1 LAYAARHRL
10 SQPKSIMP
18 SDIRVFVSA
27 SATEPFAAAPLSR
40 RLEPLLSA
48 TFEGGF
54 IPGVNVFDWSSL
66 GPDARMAGP
75 FMSPA
80 WRPILAA
87 GRFERLAVTYHG
99 FARRVAAARYAA
111 GLFMVTPPEAN
122 GMCSFGPTTDF
133 APTALA
139 RCAVKIGVIN
149 PSLPRLPGSPTA
161 PISAFDEV
169 IELDT
174 PLVEY
179 AVRAPG
185 AIETRIIEHV
195 AALIPNGATVQA
207 GIGRLGDALW
217 AGLAGK
223 EGLSLHSG
231 MICDPVAALIR
242 QGVFEHVTTGSLL
255 GSRAF
260 YAAAASLPGVAMAPA
275 LETHDPSRLATIPG
289 FVAVNSAIEVD
300 LLGQVN
306 AEWVDGEAISGPGG
320 LPDFIGGGRRSPG
333 GLPIIALGSTAK
345 GGAISRIIPRL
356 DVQPTLPADE
366 VGIVATEHGAVDLR
380 PLQGEARA
388 MALIEIAAPDHRAAL
403 RQAWRRGV

>member
-1 LAYAARHRL
+1 
-10 SQPKSIMP
+10 MT
-18 SDIRVFVSA
+18 RVFVSA
-27 SATEPFAAAPLSR
+27 SAAEPFAAAPLSR

-54 IPGVNVFDWSSL
+54 IPGVNRFDWSTL

-80 WRPILAA
+80 WRSSAAA
-87 GRFERLAVTYHG
+87 GRFERLPTTYHG
-99 FARRVAAARYAA
+99 FARRVARATYAA
-111 GLFMVTPPEAN
+111 GLFMVTPPDAD
-122 GMCSFGPTTDF
+122 GVCSFGPTIDF
-133 APTALA
+133 PPTALE
-139 RCAVKIGVIN
+139 RCAIKIGVIN

-161 PISAFDEV
+161 PVSVFDEL

-185 AIETRIIEHV
+185 TVETLIIEHV
-195 AALIPNGATVQA
+195 VTLIPNGATLQA

-217 AGLAGK
+217 VGLAGK
-223 EGLSLHSG
+223 EGLALHSG

-242 QGVFEHVTTGSLL
+242 QGVFAQVTTGSLL

-260 YAAAASLPGVAMAPA
+260 YAEAADLPGVVMAPA
-275 LETHDPSRLATIPG
+275 LETHDVARLAMIPT

-320 LPDFIGGGRRSPG
+320 LPDFIGGARRSPG

-345 GGAISRIIPRL
+345 RGAISRIIPRL
-356 DVQPTLPADE
+356 DVPPTLPASE
-366 VGIVATEHGAVDLR
+366 VGIVVTEHGAVDLR
-380 PLQGEARA
+380 ALQGEARA

>member
-1 LAYAARHRL
+1 
-10 SQPKSIMP
+10 MT
-18 SDIRVFVSA
+18 RVFVSA
-27 SATEPFAAAPLSR
+27 SAAEPFAAAPLSR
-40 RLEPLLSA
+40 QLEPLLSA

-54 IPGVNVFDWSSL
+54 IPGVNTFDWSSL

-87 GRFERLAVTYHG
+87 GRFERLPTTYHG

-111 GLFMVTPPEAN
+111 GLFMVTPPDAN
-122 GMCSFGPTTDF
+122 GLCSFGPTIDF
-133 APTALA
+133 PPTALE
-139 RCAVKIGVIN
+139 RCAIKIGVIN

-161 PISAFDEV
+161 PVAAFDEL

-185 AIETRIIEHV
+185 TVETLIIEHV
-195 AALIPNGATVQA
+195 VALIPNGATLQA

-231 MICDPVAALIR
+231 MICDPVAGLIR
-242 QGVFEHVTTGSLL
+242 QGVFAQVTTGSLL

-260 YAAAASLPGVAMAPA
+260 YAEAADLPGVVMAPA
-275 LETHDPSRLATIPG
+275 LETHDVARLARIPT

-320 LPDFIGGGRRSPG
+320 LPDFIGGARRSAG

-345 GGAISRIIPRL
+345 RGAISRIVPRL
-356 DVQPTLPADE
+356 DVPPTLPASE
-366 VGIVATEHGAVDLR
+366 VGIVVTEHGAVDLR
-380 PLQGEARA
+380 ALQGEARA

>member
-1 LAYAARHRL
+1 
-10 SQPKSIMP
+10 MT
-18 SDIRVFVSA
+18 RVFVSA

-54 IPGVNVFDWSSL
+54 IPGVNTFDWSSL

-87 GRFERLAVTYHG
+87 GRFERLPTTYHG

-111 GLFMVTPPEAN
+111 GLFMVTPPDAD
-122 GMCSFGPTTDF
+122 GLCSFGPTIDF
-133 APTALA
+133 PPAALE
-139 RCAVKIGVIN
+139 RCAIRIGVIN

-161 PISAFDEV
+161 PVSVFDEL

-185 AIETRIIEHV
+185 AVETLIIEHV
-195 AALIPNGATVQA
+195 VALIPNGATLQA

-242 QGVFEHVTTGSLL
+242 QGVFARVTTGSLL

-260 YAAAASLPGVAMAPA
+260 YAAAADLPSVVMAPA
-275 LETHDPSRLATIPG
+275 LETHDVARLAMIPS

-320 LPDFIGGGRRSPG
+320 LPDFIGGARRSAG

-345 GGAISRIIPRL
+345 RGAISRIVPRL
-356 DVQPTLPADE
+356 DVPPTLPASE
-366 VGIVATEHGAVDLR
+366 IGIVVTEHGAVDLR
-380 PLQGEARA
+380 HLQGETRA